1 MTDTV
6 KLEGANAFLIRLRS
20 LVQPCISNCKRS
32 FNGER
37 LENMT
42 SIPNAGSHPDAT
54 YANTNCRNNMRD
66 IDDSAEPIQKRP
78 RARTFHEVISNRDTD
93 NDDNNST
100 ARQSLP
106 QPTQLSQSQPEF
118 QLQLQPQLECQCQT
132 LPPPPPR
139 TFENLEIATTYIET
153 WAIASGYRIVP
164 PRRKQPDSKD
174 HSIHLICD
182 GIRKFYKDPENG
194 APIPL
199 ENKGVRKGT
208 KSKQPAVKSRKIACP
223 FRLSLLL
230 KMGVWHVD
238 VSNPSHNH
246 GRLPLQAITT
256 GPERKR
262 GRPIGS
268 RTCRGGREKFV
279 QLEGG
284 GAMISFRFDND
295 TEATKYLKQQG
306 P

>member
-1 MTDTV
+1 MTDTA
-6 KLEGANAFLIRLRS
+6 KLEGVNAFLTS
-20 LVQPCISNCKRS
+20 PASSSPCNNYPTAN
-32 FNGER
+32 FQYNGDR
-37 LENMT
+37 LEIMT
-42 SIPNAGSHPDAT
+42 SIHNAGSHPDTT
-54 YANTNCRNNMRD
+54 YANTTCQNNTRD
-66 IDDSAEPIQKRP
+66 IDDSAEPSQKRP
-78 RARTFHEVISNRDTD
+78 RSH

-100 ARQSLP
+100 ACQSLP
-106 QPTQLSQSQPEF
+106 QPTHLPQSQPE
-118 QLQLQPQLECQCQT
+118 LQPQLQLECQCHT
-132 LPPPPPR
+132 LPPPPAR
-139 TFENLEIATTYIET
+139 TFENLETATTYIET

-182 GIRKFYKDPENG
+182 GVRKFYKDPPHG
-194 APIPL
+194 APLPP
-199 ENKGVRKGT
+199 ENKGIRKGT
-208 KSKQPAVKSRKIACP
+208 KSKQPNAKSRKIACP

-230 KMGVWHVD
+230 KAGVWHVD

-246 GRLPLQAITT
+246 GRLPLQAITA
-256 GPERKR
+256 GPVRKR

-268 RTCRGGREKFV
+268 RTSRGGREKFV

-295 TEATKYLKQQG
+295 AEATKYVRQQR